1 MLRSCRLISLD
12 TVQRKQFE
20 QLKDQG
26 YNRIPVWRS
35 VLADLDTPLSV
46 YLKLADGSDSY
57 LLESVE
63 GGEMWGRYSIIGL
76 PCQRRYE
83 YRAAEQQHDQNQNQN
98 QNQRQNE
105 GLWCEF
111 VHGQC
116 VSEQSTDDPLSYVN
130 QVLTGVKAAEIPE
143 LPRLCGGLVGYF
155 GYETVAFIEPRLRA
169 ITGKPDELNVPDIR
183 LLVSDELAVFDN
195 LEGRLYLIVN
205 VDPQADNGAWV
216 IAQRRLDQLQHRLRC
231 GSPGYAM
238 QQRRYTASEVRHG
251 FAEQDFKAAVQ
262 RCKDYISAGDC
273 MQMVISQ
280 RMQLDVAMP
289 ALDIYRALRSLNPSP
304 YMYFFDFGDSQVV
317 GSSPEVLVRV
327 HDQQAMLRPIAGT
340 RPRGADAAEDQA
352 LAEELLADP
361 KERAEHLM
369 LIDLGRNDLGRVAKT
384 GSVKVTDQMVIER
397 YSHVMHIVSGVTGQ
411 LQDGLTAIDALK
423 ATFPAGT
430 LSGAPKVRAMEIIA
444 ELEPVKRNIYAGAV
458 GWLNWHGDADLAI
471 AIRTGVIQNDCLHLQ
486 AGAGIVADSDPD
498 LEWQETLSK
507 GNALVKAISRAA
519 EGL

>member
-1 MLRSCRLISLD
+1 MQSE
-12 TVQRKQFE
+12 QFE
-20 QLKDQG
+20 QFKDQG

-46 YLKLADGSDSY
+46 YLKLADGADSY

-83 YRAAEQQHDQNQNQN
+83 YHAGINEQGMW
-98 QNQRQNE
+98 R
-105 GLWCEF
+105 EF
-111 VHGQC
+111 IHGQC
-116 VSEQSTDDPLSYVN
+116 VGEQSTDKPLDCVK
-130 QVLTGVKAAEIPE
+130 QVQASINAVEIPE

-155 GYETVAFIEPRLRA
+155 GYETVAFIEPRLRG
-169 ITGKPDELNVPDIR
+169 ITGKADELDVPDIR

-205 VDPQADNGAWV
+205 VDPQANNDAWV

-238 QQRRYTASEVRHG
+238 QQRRYGVGDIRYG
-251 FAEQDFKAAVQ
+251 FAEQDFKAAVK
-262 RCKDYISAGDC
+262 RCKEYIAAGDC
-273 MQMVISQ
+273 MQVVISQ
-280 RMQLDVAMP
+280 RMQMDVAMP

-304 YMYFFDFGDSQVV
+304 YMFFFDFGDSQVV

-340 RPRGADAAEDQA
+340 RPRGADVNADQA
-352 LAEELLADP
+352 LAEELLTDP

-369 LIDLGRNDLGRVAKT
+369 LIDLGRNDLGRVAET

-397 YSHVMHIVSGVTGQ
+397 YSHVMHIVSGVTGH
-411 LQDGLTAIDALK
+411 LHEGLTAIDALK

-471 AIRTGVIQNDCLHLQ
+471 AIRTGVIKNDCLHLQ
-486 AGAGIVADSDPD
+486 AGAGIVADSDPE
-498 LEWQETLSK
+498 LEWQETLNK
-507 GNALVKAISRAA
+507 GNALVKAIGHAA